1 MELAQRIKAA
11 RLAAGLSQRQL
22 CGDTITRNML
32 SLIESGKAR
41 PSMETLGYFA
51 ARLGKPMSYFLD
63 GEAAA
68 SANQKCMANAEN
80 AYGRKDFATTL
91 ALLEDYESPDPIFDN
106 ARYLLE
112 YLSCVALAENALSEG
127 KHKYAAALL
136 ERAENARVNTIYAP
150 RREQLQL
157 LRYQIEPACAGEL
170 EIAVDDALLIK
181 AEGALLKNDP
191 AAAVRYLGAMETV
204 SARGQLLWGKAALL
218 LEDFACAKYRL
229 LLAEDAFPKEAI
241 PLLEQV
247 FLTLGDY
254 KSAYEYAKK
263 AQQ

>member
-1 MELAQRIKAA
+1 
-11 RLAAGLSQRQL
+11 
-22 CGDTITRNML
+22 
-32 SLIESGKAR
+32 
-41 PSMETLGYFA
+41 
-51 ARLGKPMSYFLD
+51 
-63 GEAAA
+63 
-68 SANQKCMANAEN
+68 MANAEN

-181 AEGALLKNDP
+181 AEGALPCCALKRRRKRP
-191 AAAVRYLGAMETV
+191 KM
-204 SARGQLLWGKAALL
+204 AALTIL
-218 LEDFACAKYRL
+218 PPHSPSVRL
-229 LLAEDAFPKEAI
+229 KMP
-241 PLLEQV
+241 
-247 FLTLGDY
+247 GG
-254 KSAYEYAKK
+254 
-263 AQQ
+263 